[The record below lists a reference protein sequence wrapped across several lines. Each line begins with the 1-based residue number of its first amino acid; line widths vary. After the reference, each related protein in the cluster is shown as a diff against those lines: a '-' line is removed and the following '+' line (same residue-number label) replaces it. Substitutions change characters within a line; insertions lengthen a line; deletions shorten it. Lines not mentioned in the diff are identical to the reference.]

1 MASNRIKTLVCY
13 YSLDGNTRH
22 IAKAIQQKIDTEILE
37 LRMKNPIKYKSFL
50 KYFIG
55 GMQVVFR
62 SRPPLLPL
70 GKDLR
75 DYHLIIFGTP
85 VWAGNYVPAFRTLFT
100 SNELK
105 KKKIAFFACCGGKVG
120 RTFDNFKKILKGN
133 EFLGEIEFQ
142 EPLKNDPNGAKEKAQ
157 RWAQEILG
165 KAKSDS

>member
-1 MASNRIKTLVCY
+1 MATPKLKTLVCF

-22 IAKAIQQKIDTEILE
+22 IAKAIQQKIDADLLE
-37 LRMKNPIKYKSFL
+37 LRIKNPRKYKGFL

-55 GMQVVFR
+55 GMQVLFH

-75 DYHLIIFGTP
+75 DYQLIYFGTP
-85 VWAGNYVPAFRTLFT
+85 VWAGNYVPAYRTLF
-100 SNELK
+100 SSCELK
-105 KKKIAFFACCGGKVG
+105 KKKIALFACCGGKAG
-120 RTFDNFKKILKGN
+120 KTFDSFKKALIGN

-142 EPLKNDPNGAKEKAQ
+142 DPLKKDPTETKEKAQ

-165 KAKSDS
+165 KAKVSD